1 MLRVAAACLAVVLAG
16 CAGGQQILSAAS
28 TPAPDSMNG
37 RWVLA
42 EPNAPACGM
51 TFAGVEGALTGT
63 ISPDG
68 GCPERFYLSRR
79 WSIGQ
84 DGVTIGDDA
93 NNALGVLTF
102 SGGQF
107 AGKSAAGTPVTLS
120 RQKPAL

>member
-1 MLRVAAACLAVVLAG
+1 MSSFSSFWRR
-16 CAGGQQILSAAS
+16 CAWWASGRGGASAARRRITS
-28 TPAPDSMNG
+28 
-37 RWVLA
+37 
-42 EPNAPACGM
+42 
-51 TFAGVEGALTGT
+51 
-63 ISPDG
+63 SPDG